1 MRLEIPILKQ
11 KRKWQTRLF
20 TLRNFLY
27 VHEFWCMCW
36 TGYKRLKGI
45 FDIIVVHKEY
55 ETYREN
61 EIVGMYGIIQ
71 SGENET
77 VNGM

>member
-1 MRLEIPILKQ
+1 
-11 KRKWQTRLF
+11 
-20 TLRNFLY
+20 
-27 VHEFWCMCW
+27 MCW

-61 EIVGMYGIIQ
+61 EIVGMDGIIQ

>member
-1 MRLEIPILKQ
+1 MHVLDWLQ
-11 KRKWQTRLF
+11 KI
-20 TLRNFLY
+20 
-27 VHEFWCMCW
+27 
-36 TGYKRLKGI
+36 KRF
-45 FDIIVVHKEY
+45 FDIIVVYKEY

>member
-1 MRLEIPILKQ
+1 MHVLDRLQ
-11 KRKWQTRLF
+11 KI
-20 TLRNFLY
+20 
-27 VHEFWCMCW
+27 
-36 TGYKRLKGI
+36 KRY

-55 ETYREN
+55 QTYREN
-61 EIVGMYGIIQ
+61 EKVGMYGIIQ